1 MELMA
6 IITVIISVVGLSIT
20 IISAW
25 VQAEKQV
32 NDLYDQMVK
41 FRTEHP
47 EVMRLS
53 RDWKS
58 GHFAKVYNQTT
69 EKDKKWVIYY
79 SYVELC
85 IGYCNSVLTSRWR
98 LAPGSY
104 HSQHRPLVMLILAEH
119 NPIIEELVKDEY
131 ISELIKGFRKERMD
145 ENIDWRE
152 AHRKLAT

>member
-32 NDLYDQMVK
+32 NDLYDQMVR

-53 RDWKS
+53 RDWKP
-58 GHFAKVYNQTT
+58 GHFAKVYGQAT
-69 EKDKKWVIYY
+69 EEDTKWVIY
-79 SYVELC
+79 
-85 IGYCNSVLTSRWR
+85 
-98 LAPGSY
+98 
-104 HSQHRPLVMLILAEH
+104 
-119 NPIIEELVKDEY
+119 
-131 ISELIKGFRKERMD
+131 
-145 ENIDWRE
+145 
-152 AHRKLAT
+152 